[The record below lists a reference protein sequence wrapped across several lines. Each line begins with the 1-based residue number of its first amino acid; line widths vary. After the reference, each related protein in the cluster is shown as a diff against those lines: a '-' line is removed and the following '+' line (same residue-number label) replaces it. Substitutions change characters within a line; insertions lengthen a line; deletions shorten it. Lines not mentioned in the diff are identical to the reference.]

1 MGHNLLI
8 TIDGPAG
15 AGKSTVARALARA
28 LGCRYLDSGAFYRA
42 VAWEAVRRGLDLES
56 NGALAGLLA
65 VFAPEAGEDDHGF
78 FLLVHGRR
86 LAQELRTPEISL
98 SASQVAKIPA
108 VRRWVT
114 TRLRQLA
121 AGGGVVA
128 EGRDLGSVVFP
139 QAHLKFYLDAD
150 LNVRAARRQQ
160 EQAGAGAAN
169 SLGDTRTALAVRDA
183 QDRSR
188 AEAPLTVPPG
198 AIRIDTTHLQPEE
211 VVARCLAE
219 VHRWSAGQTTIK
231 PVGDTF

>member
-1 MGHNLLI
+1 MGQELLI

-15 AGKSTVARALARA
+15 AGKSTVARSLARA

-42 VAWEAVRRGLDLES
+42 VAWEAARLGLDPAN

-65 VFAPEAGEDDHGF
+65 AFAPEAGEDDRGF
-78 FLLVHGRR
+78 FLLVDGRR
-86 LAQELRTPEISL
+86 LSRELRTPEISL
-98 SASQVAKIPA
+98 GASGVARIPA

-114 TRLRQLA
+114 TCLRRLA

-139 QAHLKFYLDAD
+139 QADLKFYLDAD

-160 EQAGAGAAN
+160 EQEGDAAGHSLNTTRAEMAA
-169 SLGDTRTALAVRDA
+169 RDA
-183 QDRSR
+183 QDRTRS
-188 AEAPLTVPPG
+188 EAPLTVPEG
-198 AIRIDTTHLQPEE
+198 AIRIDTSNLQPEE

-219 VHRWSAGQTTIK
+219 VHRTRRPAG
-231 PVGDTF
+231 